1 MQFIDIEDA
10 IRDDGLRLI
19 LVAGTPS
26 PWGQAAKAMMEYKGL
41 DFACAA
47 QIPGGANEALVAWAG
62 INSGPVVAWKDEAP
76 INRWDD
82 ILFLL
87 ERLAPQR
94 PLLPEDR
101 SLRVRALGL
110 SIELCGEL
118 GLGWNRRLALF
129 QAPMQAAAPPEAVV
143 NMARKYRYNEADVAL
158 ADRRTA
164 ASLSLFAAELKA
176 QQTRGS
182 DYFVGDELTAVDFY
196 WAAFCN
202 LFDVPPDDIVPMAPG
217 FRPMFEQMTPTVKAA
232 LDPLLIAHRDRI
244 MQAYFKIPMES

>member
-1 MQFIDIEDA
+1 MQFIDIDDA
-10 IRDDGLRLI
+10 IRRDGLRLV

-41 DFACAA
+41 EFACAA

-62 INSGPVVAWKDEAP
+62 INSGPVVAWNDEAP

-87 ERLAPQR
+87 ERLGPQR
-94 PLLPEDR
+94 PLLPEER

-129 QAPMQAAAPPEAVV
+129 QPPMQSATPPEAVA

-158 ADRRTA
+158 ADARTV
-164 ASLSLFAAELKA
+164 ASLQLFAAELKA
-176 QQTRGS
+176 QQARGS
-182 DYFVGDELTAVDFY
+182 DYFVGDGLTAVDFY

-202 LFDVPPDDIVPMAPG
+202 LFDVPPDAIVPMAAG
-217 FRPMFEQMTPTVKAA
+217 FRPMFEQMTETVKAA
-232 LDPLLIAHRDRI
+232 LDPVLVAHRDRI
-244 MQAYFKIPMES
+244 MQAHFKIPMEM